1 MKKRLGV
8 LIVLVLLILAAA
20 VPVGAD
26 GGCGDCGCEPCPPP
40 DCGCEPCPPPDCG
53 CEGCTPGYW
62 KNHDGW
68 EGYDPTDD
76 FETESGVTVSEE
88 KNWSLGDALS
98 AKNKDVGS
106 GPEAALMRHAVA
118 ALLNAA
124 NPGVNY
130 AASENE
136 VIGMVQD
143 AYDSGD
149 FEDTKNE
156 FESWNEAGC
165 PLN

>member
-40 DCGCEPCPPPDCG
+40 PCD
-53 CEGCTPGYW
+53 EGCTPGYW
-62 KNHDGW
+62 KQEQHFDSW
-68 EGYDPTDD
+68 TGYLTGDS
-76 FETESGVTVSEE
+76 FNGVFGVGPSIT
-88 KNWSLGDALS
+88 LLDALK
-98 AKNKDVGS
+98 ARRKDYSS
-106 GPEAALMRHAVA
+106 GAEAAMLRHAVA

-124 NPGVNY
+124 GDVDY
-130 AASENE
+130 GKDTGW
-136 VIGMVQD
+136 VIGRVQH
-143 AYDSGD
+143 AYSSG
-149 FEDTKNE
+149 E
-156 FESWNEAGC
+156 FEYVKDQFESRNERYC

>member
-40 DCGCEPCPPPDCG
+40 PCD
-53 CEGCTPGYW
+53 EGCTPGYW
-62 KNHDGW
+62 KQEQHFDSW
-68 EGYDPTDD
+68 EGYSTDD
-76 FETESGVTVSEE
+76 MFDDVFGVGPSITLLEALNARRKDYSSG
-88 KNWSLGDALS
+88 A
-98 AKNKDVGS
+98 
-106 GPEAALMRHAVA
+106 EAAMLRHAVA

-124 NPGVNY
+124 NSDVNYGEDTDWVIEGVNLAY
-130 AASENE
+130 AGELGFE
-136 VIGMVQD
+136 YVKDV
-143 AYDSGD
+143 
-149 FEDTKNE
+149 FEDYNE
-156 FESWNEAGC
+156 RHC